1 MATQSGCRVNLLGG
15 RKRNVGSVDP
25 VKKMPGFASR
35 GPDFRGIRPGR
46 LLDLLSSVI
55 EDLPYWEITD
65 KIIAAFYEVYNKLG
79 SGFLESVYR
88 AALIIVMTR
97 MGLRVETRAVLPVWF
112 ESHLIGEFRPDLIVN
127 GCVVVEIK
135 VARAIDPVHSAQ
147 VLNYLRAS
155 DVEVGLLLNF
165 GGTAQF
171 KRLYY
176 DNERKARRDPPQE
189 LPAEHG

>member
-1 MATQSGCRVNLLGG
+1 
-15 RKRNVGSVDP
+15 
-25 VKKMPGFASR
+25 
-35 GPDFRGIRPGR
+35 
-46 LLDLLSSVI
+46 VI